1 MFNDLIQHV
10 YLNMSC
16 FNQIYGFT
24 TLAVV
29 HIHVHYLA
37 IRIVSGYRFKRR
49 TDGFTSLAV
58 VHVHAHY
65 LAIRIVSGY
74 RFKRRSSS
82 NESKSNMKVR
92 IQACDNIGI
101 NTSKHVY
108 RMFEEIDIALEL
120 T

>member
-29 HIHVHYLA
+29 HIHV
-37 IRIVSGYRFKRR
+37 
-49 TDGFTSLAV
+49 
-58 VHVHAHY
+58 HY

>member
-37 IRIVSGYRFKRR
+37 IRIVSGYRF
-49 TDGFTSLAV
+49 
-58 VHVHAHY
+58 
-65 LAIRIVSGY
+65 AIRIVSGD

>member
-29 HIHVHYLA
+29 HIHV
-37 IRIVSGYRFKRR
+37 
-49 TDGFTSLAV
+49 
-58 VHVHAHY
+58 HY

-108 RMFEEIDIALEL
+108 RMFEEIDLALEL

>member
-37 IRIVSGYRFKRR
+37 IRIVSGYRF
-49 TDGFTSLAV
+49 
-58 VHVHAHY
+58 
-65 LAIRIVSGY
+65 AIRIVSGY

-108 RMFEEIDIALEL
+108 SMFEEIDIALEL

>member
-37 IRIVSGYRFKRR
+37 ICIVSGYRF
-49 TDGFTSLAV
+49 
-58 VHVHAHY
+58 
-65 LAIRIVSGY
+65 AIRIVSGD